1 MCTQWRT
8 LVTGVLFCSLAG
20 LANADASSDP
30 QQKIKEQFW
39 GQLYSQGGQSLFCQ
53 QELSGQQRRFTAS
66 AIYTSKQ
73 IRGQLHCLTDNQC
86 AEQDRR
92 YPNMVSD
99 LHNLYPELTR
109 VELVRRNSKF
119 GSLGT
124 EVPSKFDDISCDL
137 KVSFQML
144 EPRDGA
150 KGNVARALFYMHQQ
164 YGLAIPG
171 SVELYKAWNR
181 MDPPDEA
188 EKARNEQ
195 IASIQGT
202 RNPFIDNPEL
212 GEQVQ

>member
-1 MCTQWRT
+1 M
-8 LVTGVLFCSLAG
+8 GVRWGHWAGAALCCALSG
-20 LANADASSDP
+20 LASADAAKDL

-39 GQLYSQGGQSLFCQ
+39 GQLYSQGGESLLCP

-73 IRGQLHCLTDNQC
+73 IRSQLHCITDDQC
-86 AEQDRR
+86 VTQDQR
-92 YPNMVSD
+92 YSAMLSD
-99 LHNLYPELTR
+99 LHNLYPELTQ
-109 VELVRRNSKF
+109 VELTRRNSKLDKLD
-119 GSLGT
+119 SSIT
-124 EVPSKFDDISCDL
+124 SKFADINCDL
-137 KVSFQML
+137 KSSFQIV

-171 SVELYKAWNR
+171 SVELFKEWNR

-195 IASIQGT
+195 IAAIQGL

-212 GEQVQ
+212 AEQMQ